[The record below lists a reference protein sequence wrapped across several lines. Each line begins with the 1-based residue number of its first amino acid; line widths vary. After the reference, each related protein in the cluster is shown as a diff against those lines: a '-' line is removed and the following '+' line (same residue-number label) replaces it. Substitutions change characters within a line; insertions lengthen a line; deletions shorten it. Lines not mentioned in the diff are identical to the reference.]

1 MITELE
7 RTRIKYFMSNDV
19 AFKTFFRN
27 NPKMLK
33 KVISMSLR
41 IKESEINSIIYLN
54 NELSKDSPE
63 DKLGIVDLL
72 VEINNKKKINIEIQN
87 VEKHNFK
94 ERAEFYLSKIYVE
107 DLKRGEDY
115 SNVKEVYGIFFLN
128 YDDKNYPN
136 FFSVIQSYDIINMK
150 CTKSLKTMV
159 VYNLSHIDEIDRYN
173 FTEEEKDML
182 RFIKSKNEEELIDMA
197 EKSMTLN
204 EAMEQL
210 RIINADEKLR
220 QMLFY
225 AELQRLDENTRK
237 KYERE
242 VEEKNRIL
250 VENNI
255 KLEENT
261 KKLEN
266 NNKKL
271 ENNNRK
277 LKKNYK
283 NLEINNQKLEK
294 DNERQKLELEEK
306 NLKIQTLINALHQN
320 NSIEEVSKITN
331 LEISYIKEILNL

>member
-1 MITELE
+1 
-7 RTRIKYFMSNDV
+7 
-19 AFKTFFRN
+19 
-27 NPKMLK
+27 
-33 KVISMSLR
+33 
-41 IKESEINSIIYLN
+41 
-54 NELSKDSPE
+54 
-63 DKLGIVDLL
+63 
-72 VEINNKKKINIEIQN
+72 
-87 VEKHNFK
+87 
-94 ERAEFYLSKIYVE
+94 
-107 DLKRGEDY
+107 
-115 SNVKEVYGIFFLN
+115 
-128 YDDKNYPN
+128 
-136 FFSVIQSYDIINMK
+136 
-150 CTKSLKTMV
+150 
-159 VYNLSHIDEIDRYN
+159 
-173 FTEEEKDML
+173 
-182 RFIKSKNEEELIDMA
+182 
-197 EKSMTLN
+197 MTLN

-320 NSIEEVSKITN
+320 NSIEEISKITN
-331 LEISYIKEILNL
+331 LEIDYIKDILNK